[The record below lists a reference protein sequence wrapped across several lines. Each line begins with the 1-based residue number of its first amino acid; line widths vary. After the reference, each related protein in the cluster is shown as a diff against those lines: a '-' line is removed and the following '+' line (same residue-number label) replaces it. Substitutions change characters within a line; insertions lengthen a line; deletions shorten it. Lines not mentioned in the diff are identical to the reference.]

1 MKYPFE
7 KQKDLKDCGVCCLL
21 MLTRYY
27 GGDVS
32 KEYLREITNTT
43 KEGVS
48 AYDLIEGAKNL
59 GFDSYGV
66 NGDIKELKIENTPCI
81 AHVIYKKRY
90 QHFIV
95 IYKTNKRK
103 RFLLVADPND
113 NHIKKLSYEEFNKIS
128 TKNYIILT
136 PRKKIMFTEKND
148 CLKKLILN
156 TVITNRKHLI
166 KIIIL
171 SIIISIVQ
179 IILSFDFKIL
189 TEYVISYNT
198 TYNLLL
204 ISLLFISFIFIKELS
219 NYNRNRLMNTI
230 NHEFDKSLFLNV
242 YNHLLSLPYLYY
254 KNRTTGE
261 IVSRMDDLISIR
273 DVISKFVVTTVIDL
287 FLLISSLICLFIL
300 NAALFIIV
308 IVSLFLLF
316 LFMIL
321 FNNSLENRI
330 NKTKQYG
337 SKLNSYLVET
347 IGGIET
353 IRNQNIVSYIKKKF
367 LLKYCIYNKN
377 SYKYNNLFINL
388 DFIKNIII
396 GMSNLLLLIIGSYLV
411 TSHNIDV
418 TLLITFITITS
429 YVYTPVENITNLLLS
444 LKEAKISF
452 NRIHELFEIEE
463 EKDNSFK
470 DKNDFLTGDIKL
482 DDLKYSYNNRDI
494 FLKNVN
500 LNIENTSKTLIYGKS
515 GSGKST
521 IAKIMAGILKIPNK
535 YLYYNNRDINK
546 YSSNTI
552 RKDICY
558 ISNNETLFTDSIYNN
573 IVLDKELSDKDFFEV
588 SKLCM
593 VDEFVD
599 LKPLAYDT
607 LIEENGFNLSG
618 GEKQRILLARAL
630 LKDANVY
637 ILDEALNQVDI
648 KRERKILNDIFNKY
662 PNKTFIYIS
671 HRFHNEDLFDKKYRI
686 EDGISYEEFI

>member
-90 QHFIV
+90 PHFIV

-444 LKEAKISF
+444 LKDAKISF